1 MNVKNKALKDD
12 ETDEDFI
19 RLLLVE
25 DDEDDYIL
33 AEDYLKEAY
42 GKDIEITW
50 AKNFDKAIEL
60 ISSHTFDIFLI
71 DYMLGEKTGIEL
83 TKEITSNT
91 FVVNAVILLTGMDNR
106 EVDIEATK
114 SGAMDYL
121 VKQELNASLLER
133 SIRYALKRKRIEEKL
148 IALAQH
154 DPLTGLANRTKFNLA
169 LSDKIQQ
176 ARRDNNQFAVLLL
189 DLDNFK
195 EVNDTLGHSTG
206 DSLLKITAK
215 RLNESLRGIDMIA
228 RLGGDEFSI
237 IAQFNHIGQGS
248 AQIAE
253 RLIQELSVAAELDYH
268 QIKTGV
274 SIGIAIYPHD
284 GVTPEALLK
293 SADLAMYK
301 SKRGGRGTF
310 RYYDPEF
317 ELELTQTKKLHDEL
331 QLAIDSEQFELFFQ
345 PIIDTQTNRVIKAE
359 ALIRWNHPSKGLVGP
374 GEFIEAAEKN
384 SMILTI
390 GRWVLNEA
398 FKQCIN
404 WQNEPHM
411 REVGVAIN
419 LSPHQFHDEELLK
432 NVTKAISRSGLE
444 ERYIT
449 LEITETTLMEV
460 GSVVVDR
467 LNALAELGLDLAIDD
482 FGTGYSS
489 LAYLKRFPVS
499 TLKVDR
505 SFISDIETD
514 DDDKVI
520 TNAIINLGNSLNKR
534 VIAEG
539 IETATQ
545 LTTVNEFGC
554 HLIQGYLFAKP
565 MPLKDFSIW
574 VHKYHQHKD

>member
-50 AKNFDKAIEL
+50 AKSFDKAIEL
-60 ISSHTFDIFLI
+60 IGSHTFDIFLI

-253 RLIQELSVAAELDYH
+253 RLIQELSVAVELDYH

-467 LNALAELGLDLAIDD
+467 LNALAELGLDIAIDD

-539 IETATQ
+539 IETTTQ

>member
-1 MNVKNKALKDD
+1 MNVKNNALK
-12 ETDEDFI
+12 EEGSELPSI

-42 GKDIEITW
+42 GSNVDIFW
-50 AKNFDKAIEL
+50 ASNFDKALEL
-60 ISSHTFDIFLI
+60 IAQHSFDIFLI

-83 TKEITSNT
+83 TRTITSNT
-91 FVVNAVILLTGMDNR
+91 FVVNAVILLTGLDNR
-106 EVDIEATK
+106 EVDIEATQ

-169 LSDKIQQ
+169 LSEKIQQ
-176 ARRDNNQFAVLLL
+176 ARRDNHQFAVLLL

-195 EVNDTLGHSTG
+195 DVNDTLGHSTG
-206 DSLLKITAK
+206 DALLKITAK
-215 RLNESLRGIDMIA
+215 RLNETLRGIDMIA

-237 IAQFNHIGQGS
+237 IAQFNHVGQGS

-253 RLIQELSVAAELDYH
+253 RLIRELSIAVELDYH

-301 SKRGGRGTF
+301 SKRGGRGTY

-317 ELELTQTKKLHDEL
+317 ELELTQTKKLQDEL
-331 QLAIDSEQFELFFQ
+331 QLAVESNQFELYFQ
-345 PIIDTQTNRVIKAE
+345 PIIDTEHKKVIKAE
-359 ALIRWNHPSKGLVGP
+359 ALIRWNHPQRGLVGP
-374 GEFIEAAEKN
+374 AEFIEAAEKN
-384 SMILTI
+384 SMILAI
-390 GRWVLNEA
+390 GKWVLHNA
-398 FKQCIN
+398 FGHCVEWQKQP
-404 WQNEPHM
+404 QLSD
-411 REVGVAIN
+411 VGVTVN
-419 LSPHQFHDEELLK
+419 LSAHQFYDEDLIAK
-432 NVTKAISRSGLE
+432 ITKAIAKTGLD
-444 ERYIT
+444 ERHIT
-449 LEITETTLMEV
+449 LEITETTLMENA
-460 GSVVVDR
+460 DDIIER
-467 LNALAELGLDLAIDD
+467 LNTLHSLGLDLAIDD

-505 SFISDIETD
+505 SFVSDIEVD

-520 TNAIINLGNSLNKR
+520 TQAIINLGQSLNKK

-539 IETATQ
+539 IESQQQ
-545 LTTVNEFGC
+545 LSTINEFGC
-554 HLIQGYLFAKP
+554 THIQGYYYAKP
-565 MPLKDFSIW
+565 MPLNTFIAWVKDFN
-574 VHKYHQHKD
+574 